1 MKKRFLAA
9 MMAVLLLCG
18 TMTPALA
25 VEEVPASEEQTE
37 SVERAGVLVCPK
49 CDKGTFYT
57 YSGPNGS
64 PTLKQRYVKCPVNPR
79 YNCDIYVQE
88 YIVCEKCSVCG
99 YEYNIRTKLQE
110 YWVHCH
116 A

>member
-37 SVERAGVLVCPK
+37 SVERAGVVVCPN

-57 YSGPNGS
+57 EKTKTGATRVFAGATQYQYQYRVICGTCHYVLRTYYMWEQTIS
-64 PTLKQRYVKCPVNPR
+64 P
-79 YNCDIYVQE
+79 
-88 YIVCEKCSVCG
+88 
-99 YEYNIRTKLQE
+99 
-110 YWVHCH
+110 
-116 A
+116 